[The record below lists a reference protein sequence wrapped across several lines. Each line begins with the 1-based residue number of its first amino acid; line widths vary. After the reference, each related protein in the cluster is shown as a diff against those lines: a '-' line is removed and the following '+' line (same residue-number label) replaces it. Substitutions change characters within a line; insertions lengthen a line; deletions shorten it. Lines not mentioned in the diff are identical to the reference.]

1 MSTKIATNNQ
11 IDPNLNAKDIILPK
25 KSTFKKIKKH
35 WQLYF
40 LVVIP
45 LIFLITFKYVP
56 MVGIV
61 IAFKDY
67 SVTKGIFGSEWVGL
81 KNFQLFFESPNFSL
95 LLKNTLGL
103 SVYGLLLGFICP
115 IILALALNEVQ
126 NARMKK
132 FVQTVTYAPYFIST
146 VIMVSIIILFLS
158 PSAGIINNILGLFG
172 VEPINFLGKP
182 SYFSSIY
189 VWSDVWQNTGYAT
202 IIYLAALAGIDTQL
216 YEAAK
221 VDGANRFQ
229 KIMNVDLP
237 GIMPIIIVL
246 LILNIGNIMS
256 LGFEKIYLLQNPL
269 NTNSS
274 EVISTYVYKIGLLGA
289 NFSFAS
295 AVGLFN
301 SIINFVLILSANSIS
316 KRFSS
321 SSLW

>member
-1 MSTKIATNNQ
+1 MKHVGI
-11 IDPNLNAKDIILPK
+11 K
-25 KSTFKKIKKH
+25 KEFVSKRSRWKKVRKH

-40 LVVIP
+40 LVAVP
-45 LIFLITFKYVP
+45 LVFLFIFKYVP
-56 MVGIV
+56 MAGIV

-67 SVTKGIFGSEWVGL
+67 SVVKGIAGSDWAGL
-81 KNFQLFFESPNFSL
+81 KYFQSFFNSPNFSL

-103 SVYGLLLGFICP
+103 SVYGLIVGFICP

-126 NARMKK
+126 NARFKK
-132 FVQTVTYAPYFIST
+132 LVQTVTYAPYFIST

-158 PSAGIINNILGLFG
+158 PNAGIVNNILGLFG
-172 VEPINFLGKP
+172 LEPINFLGNP
-182 SYFSSIY
+182 TYFKSIY

-202 IIYLAALAGIDTQL
+202 IIYLAALAGVDTQL

-237 GIMPIIIVL
+237 GIFPIIIVL
-246 LILNIGNIMS
+246 LILNVGSIMS

-274 EVISTYVYKIGLLGA
+274 EVISTYVYKVGLLGA

-301 SIINFVLILSANSIS
+301 SVVNFILIFTANSIS

>member
-1 MSTKIATNNQ
+1 MKASTVNQ
-11 IDPNLNAKDIILPK
+11 PGIK
-25 KSTFKKIKKH
+25 KVGVKNTTISRTSAWKKIRKH

-40 LVVIP
+40 LVAIP
-45 LIFLITFKYVP
+45 LVFLITFKYVP
-56 MVGIV
+56 MAGIV

-67 SVTKGIFGSEWVGL
+67 SVVKGIAGSDWVGM
-81 KNFQLFFESPNFSL
+81 KYFKYFFDSPNFAL
-95 LLKNTLGL
+95 LIKNTLGL
-103 SVYGLLLGFICP
+103 SIYGLIVGFICP
-115 IILALALNEVQ
+115 IILALALNEVA
-126 NARMKK
+126 NARFKK

-158 PSAGIINNILGLFG
+158 PSAGLINNILGFFG
-172 VEPINFLGKP
+172 IEAKNFLGNP
-182 SYFSSIY
+182 AYFKSIY

-202 IIYLAALAGIDTQL
+202 IIYLAALAGVDTEL

-229 KIMNVDLP
+229 KIMNVDIP

-246 LILNIGNIMS
+246 LILNVGNIMS

-269 NTNSS
+269 NINSS
-274 EVISTYVYKIGLLGA
+274 EVIATYVYKVGLLGA
-289 NFSFAS
+289 NFSFAA

-301 SIINFVLILSANSIS
+301 SIVNFILIISANSIS

>member
-1 MSTKIATNNQ
+1 MEAREIGQQGIRSAEIKIAK
-11 IDPNLNAKDIILPK
+11 PSAL
-25 KSTFKKIKKH
+25 KKIRKH

-40 LVVIP
+40 LVAIP

-56 MVGIV
+56 MAGIV

-67 SVTKGIFGSEWVGL
+67 SVVKGIAGSEWVGF
-81 KNFQLFFESPNFSL
+81 KYFKYFFDGPNFAL
-95 LLKNTLGL
+95 LMKNTLGL
-103 SVYGLLLGFICP
+103 SLYGLVVGFICP
-115 IILALALNEVQ
+115 IVLALALNEVQ
-126 NARMKK
+126 NARFKK
-132 FVQTVTYAPYFIST
+132 LVQTVTYAPYFIST

-158 PSAGIINNILGLFG
+158 PSTGLVNNILGLFG
-172 VEPINFLGKP
+172 IEATNFMGIP
-182 SYFSSIY
+182 SFFKSIY

-202 IIYLAALAGIDTQL
+202 IIYLAALAGIDTEQ

-229 KIMNVDLP
+229 KILNVDLP

-256 LGFEKIYLLQNPL
+256 LGFEKIYLLQNNL
-269 NTNSS
+269 NINSS
-274 EVISTYVYKIGLLGA
+274 EVIATYVYKVGLLGA
-289 NFSFAS
+289 NFSFAA

-301 SIINFVLILSANSIS
+301 SIINFILIISANSIS

>member
-1 MSTKIATNNQ
+1 MKTEVMNEQGIKMVGVEKERVSKH
-11 IDPNLNAKDIILPK
+11 
-25 KSTFKKIKKH
+25 SRWKKIRKH
-35 WQLYF
+35 WQLYL

-45 LIFLITFKYVP
+45 LFFLITFKYVP
-56 MVGIV
+56 MAGIV
-61 IAFKDY
+61 IAFKDF
-67 SVTKGIFGSEWVGL
+67 SVVKGIAGSDWVGL
-81 KNFQLFFESPNFSL
+81 KYFKDFFESPNFSL

-103 SVYGLLLGFICP
+103 SVYGLIVGFICP

-126 NARMKK
+126 HARFKK
-132 FVQTVTYAPYFIST
+132 FVQTITYAPYFIST

-158 PSAGIINNILGLFG
+158 PNTGIVNHILGLFG
-172 VEPINFLGKP
+172 IEPINFLGNP
-182 SYFSSIY
+182 SYFESIY

-202 IIYLAALAGIDTQL
+202 IIYLAALAGVDTQL

-229 KIMNVDLP
+229 KIWNVDLP
-237 GIMPIIIVL
+237 GIFPIIIVL
-246 LILNIGNIMS
+246 LILNVGSIMS

-274 EVISTYVYKIGLLGA
+274 EVISTYVYKVGLLGA

-301 SIINFVLILSANSIS
+301 SIVNFILIFTANKIS

>member
-1 MSTKIATNNQ
+1 MKTEVMNQ
-11 IDPNLNAKDIILPK
+11 QRLKTAAIEKEVVSKRSNW
-25 KSTFKKIKKH
+25 KKIKKH

-40 LVVIP
+40 LVAIP
-45 LIFLITFKYVP
+45 LVFLIIFKYIP
-56 MVGIV
+56 MAGIV

-67 SVTKGIFGSEWVGL
+67 SVVKGIAGSDWVGL
-81 KNFQLFFESPNFSL
+81 KYFKDFFLSPNFSL

-103 SVYGLLLGFICP
+103 SVYGLLVGFICP

-126 NARMKK
+126 NARFKK
-132 FVQTVTYAPYFIST
+132 IVQTVTYAPYFIST

-158 PSAGIINNILGLFG
+158 PSAGFINNILGLFG
-172 VEPINFLGKP
+172 MEPINFLGNP
-182 SYFSSIY
+182 SYFKSIY

-202 IIYLAALAGIDTQL
+202 IIYLAALAGVDTQL

-237 GIMPIIIVL
+237 GIFPIIIVL
-246 LILNIGNIMS
+246 LILNVGSIMS

-274 EVISTYVYKIGLLGA
+274 EVISTYVYKVGLLGA

-301 SIINFVLILSANSIS
+301 SIVNFILIFTANTIS

>member
-1 MSTKIATNNQ
+1 MKAEVLDQKEMKHAVIEKEFVSKRSRW
-11 IDPNLNAKDIILPK
+11 K
-25 KSTFKKIKKH
+25 KVRKH

-40 LVVIP
+40 LVAVP
-45 LIFLITFKYVP
+45 LVFLFIFKYVP
-56 MVGIV
+56 MAGIV

-67 SVTKGIFGSEWVGL
+67 SVVKGIAGSDWAGL
-81 KNFQLFFESPNFSL
+81 KYFESFFKSPNFSL

-103 SVYGLLLGFICP
+103 SVYGLFVGFICP
-115 IILALALNEVQ
+115 ILLALALNEVQ
-126 NARMKK
+126 NARFKK
-132 FVQTVTYAPYFIST
+132 LVQTVTYAPYFIST

-158 PSAGIINNILGLFG
+158 PNAGIVNNIFGLFG
-172 VEPINFLGKP
+172 LEPINFLGNP
-182 SYFSSIY
+182 TYFKSIY

-202 IIYLAALAGIDTQL
+202 IIYLAALAGVDTQL

-237 GIMPIIIVL
+237 GIFPIIIVL
-246 LILNIGNIMS
+246 LILNVGSIMS
-256 LGFEKIYLLQNPL
+256 MGFEKIYLLQNPL

-274 EVISTYVYKIGLLGA
+274 EVISTYVYKVGLLGA

-301 SIINFVLILSANSIS
+301 SVVNFILIFTANKIS

>member
-1 MSTKIATNNQ
+1 MEVIQ
-11 IDPNLNAKDIILPK
+11 ISQPTIQGAKGTEVIIRK
-25 KSTFKKIKKH
+25 KSPLRRMKKH

-40 LVVIP
+40 LVAIP
-45 LIFLITFKYVP
+45 LIFLITFKYIP
-56 MVGIV
+56 MAGIV

-67 SVTKGIFGSEWVGL
+67 SVVKGIAASDWVGL
-81 KNFQLFFESPNFSL
+81 KYFKYFFDSPNFTL
-95 LLKNTLGL
+95 LIKNTLGL
-103 SVYGLLLGFICP
+103 SIYGLIVGFICP

-126 NARMKK
+126 NVRFKK
-132 FVQTVTYAPYFIST
+132 LVQTVTYAPYFIST

-158 PSAGIINNILGLFG
+158 PSAGLFNNILGLFG
-172 VEPINFLGKP
+172 MEANNFLGNP
-182 SYFSSIY
+182 AYFKSIY

-202 IIYLAALAGIDTQL
+202 IIYLAALAGVDTEL

-221 VDGANRFQ
+221 VDGASRIQ

-237 GIMPIIIVL
+237 GILPIIIVL
-246 LILNIGNIMS
+246 LILNIGNIMA

-269 NTNSS
+269 NINSS
-274 EVISTYVYKIGLLGA
+274 EVIATYVYKVGLLGA
-289 NFSFAS
+289 NFSFAA

-301 SIINFVLILSANSIS
+301 SIVNFVLIISANSIS

>member
-1 MSTKIATNNQ
+1 MSTKIATNHQ
-11 IDPNLNAKDIILPK
+11 LDPNLSAKDIILPK
-25 KSTFKKIKKH
+25 KSTLKKIKKH

-172 VEPINFLGKP
+172 VDPINFLGKS

-246 LILNIGNIMS
+246 LILNIGNIMT